1 MEQLVPQLKDIGS
14 CNDHHIGNA
23 AQKGVEALDEDV
35 REAIVNIYFDLGGA
49 KGKGLKKKKD
59 YEKMARQ
66 NGWKLTALKKFGST
80 RFRSYHICIQPILYN
95 WNSLIDYYAS
105 LNKPTSRQTKLKSFF
120 VDQEFYSLLRLE
132 FVMAAT
138 KDFNDA
144 INYFEGRTNKIHTIR
159 EKMEEVLRNQLLK
172 FIHPR
177 EVNDVDEDENTV
189 KKCGKA
195 LLSIDVYE
203 EKNLVKKKKVFVG
216 SKYAKIM
223 KSLNLTPLSPQ
234 LDEFYKKVYK
244 FHQTAAS
251 KLQEYFKTGL
261 NSLELEYMN
270 SLSPHNRTK
279 VDTPKKIM
287 YLATSYSKIVDVI
300 GPGDGL
306 DQLKREVE
314 LYNMDDNI
322 KEINKNQSFNSY

>member
-1 MEQLVPQLKDIGS
+1 MSLEGTDAQTIVNALLDQMDEYRVPWRQKMIAPMTDGCNTMAGCNAGVKKRLEQLVPQLKDLGS

-66 NGWKLTALKKFGST
+66 NGRKLTALKKFGST
-80 RFRSYHICIQPILYN
+80 RFRSYRICIQPILYN
-95 WNSLIDYYAS
+95 WNSLIDYYA
-105 LNKPTSRQTKLKSFF
+105 
-120 VDQEFYSLLRLE
+120 LE

-203 EKNLVKKKKVFVG
+203 AKKCISSIK
-216 SKYAKIM
+216 
-223 KSLNLTPLSPQ
+223 Q
-234 LDEFYKKVYK
+234 LP
-244 FHQTAAS
+244 AS
-251 KLQEYFKTGL
+251 CR
-261 NSLELEYMN
+261 N
-270 SLSPHNRTK
+270 
-279 VDTPKKIM
+279 
-287 YLATSYSKIVDVI
+287 TSRL
-300 GPGDGL
+300 G
-306 DQLKREVE
+306 
-314 LYNMDDNI
+314 
-322 KEINKNQSFNSY
+322 